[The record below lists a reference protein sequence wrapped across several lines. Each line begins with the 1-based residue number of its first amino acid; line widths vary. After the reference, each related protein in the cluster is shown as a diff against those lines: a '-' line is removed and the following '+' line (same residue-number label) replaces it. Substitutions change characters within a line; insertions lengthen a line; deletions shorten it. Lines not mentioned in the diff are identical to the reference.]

1 MIYRFSMLK
10 FKNFF
15 GKLEIIDSET
25 NEVITTAE
33 AKDVIFNEDSFT
45 GVTNLRYIANQLGIT
60 IAEAKKLYDKQ

>member
-1 MIYRFSMLK
+1 MLK

-15 GKLEIIDSET
+15 GKLEIIDGKT